1 MTVRYLLLCLIEE
14 VHQNKS
20 AVAKQLTNDSSV
32 EKQLKNDSKLHRK
45 KKSPV
50 AKKLSGVFEKEGR
63 VDQFSSC
70 VVQFVPKYVELHALH
85 NGVEGTA
92 PCVEVVIA
100 QLSSHVVPVL

>member
-1 MTVRYLLLCLIEE
+1 VLDYYSNAIERFDSILRFELRALNKAKGGKKMTVRYLLLCLIEE

-63 VDQFSSC
+63 VD
-70 VVQFVPKYVELHALH
+70 
-85 NGVEGTA
+85 
-92 PCVEVVIA
+92 
-100 QLSSHVVPVL
+100 